1 MNPDRIQ
8 AALDQVE
15 RDHDVRILLAI
26 ESGSRAWGFPS
37 CDSDWD
43 VRFIYRHSMPRYL
56 SIVPLRDVIETPLD
70 DDLDLGGWDLRKA
83 LSLMVASNAIVLEW
97 LGSPIVYRR
106 NPDAFDALNALA
118 GQLAYRPAL
127 AYHYDRLARRHW
139 PPQQPGPMRLKDL
152 FYALRPACALAWM
165 QRHATPPPMSLPAL
179 TAGLSLAATET
190 SAIDHLITLK
200 QSGQEADAGTVPE
213 ALAALIDTALADPA
227 PRPDPWD
234 RTAAIRQANDLF
246 RRILDSGA

>member
-15 RDHDVRILLAI
+15 RDHDVHILLAI

-37 CDSDWD
+37 RDSDWD

-56 SIVPLRDVIETPLD
+56 SIDPPRDVIETPLD

-97 LGSPIVYRR
+97 LSSPIVYRFD
-106 NPDAFDALNALA
+106 PGAFDALSKLA

-127 AYHYDRLARRHW
+127 AYHYDRMARRHW
-139 PPQQPGPMRLKDL
+139 PPQQPGSMRLKDL

-179 TAGLSLAATET
+179 MAGLSLPAPVTE
-190 SAIDHLITLK
+190 AIEHLVAQK

-213 ALAALIDTALADPA
+213 VLAAFIDTALANPA
-227 PRPDPWD
+227 PRLGPWD
-234 RTAAIRQANDLF
+234 RAAATRQANDLF
-246 RRILDSGA
+246 RRILDPGT

>member
-8 AALDQVE
+8 AALEQAE

-37 CDSDWD
+37 SDSDWD
-43 VRFIYRHSMPRYL
+43 VRFIYVNKTARYL
-56 SIVPLRDVIETPLD
+56 SIDLLRDVIETPLN

-106 NPDAFDALNALA
+106 DPDAFDALNALA

-127 AYHYDRLARRHW
+127 AYHYDRLARRNW
-139 PPQQPGPMRLKDL
+139 PPQQPGSMRLKDL

-165 QRHATPPPMSLPAL
+165 QRHATPPPMCLPAL
-179 TAGLSLAATET
+179 MAGLPLPAAVTD
-190 SAIDHLITLK
+190 AIEHLVALK
-200 QSGQEADAGTVPE
+200 QSSQEADAGTVP
-213 ALAALIDTALADPA
+213 AVLAAFIDTALAHPA

-234 RTAAIRQANDLF
+234 RTAATRQANDLF
-246 RRILDSGA
+246 RRILDLGA